1 MKYYIQVTTGFRE
14 DQITTIPMQE
24 AHKAYYLFKNPTERG
39 VFDCGVALV
48 GRNIQEI
55 KPDWH
60 ATMGWNPEHEIDTDD
75 WNEIEGKGVGK
86 TMKELLKVAKQVG
99 ELMKENISLKD
110 LELKDAMK
118 FLPQNEAT
126 EIIGGYTKMIA
137 DKMRL
142 S

>member
-75 WNEIEGKGVGK
+75 WNEIEGKGVDKKMKLLMKKAKYVGDFMVEK
-86 TMKELLKVAKQVG
+86 KELGK
-99 ELMKENISLKD
+99 MR
-110 LELKDAMK
+110 LEEAMK
-118 FLPQNEAT
+118 HLPENEET
-126 EIIGGYTKMIA
+126 EVIGEYTKMIT